1 MKSLF
6 VLKISLLTKVNHI
19 LLRIKEVVV
28 KPIKNR
34 VSAVIIRMRLILS
47 GSREYL
53 NNLITIKEQS
63 KIRKI
68 KLGIGILGLV
78 LLSVFLI
85 IKISPLFL
93 NKELIIKRYIGRADY
108 LYGGGKYQKAKGVYE
123 KIVKKFPLEK
133 EAEQSYYRIGQC
145 QQKLGLFPQAIL
157 SYEKFLQ
164 QYPYSEYLVEGKY
177 NLARSYQEMGD
188 LEKAAQILTK
198 TINEFP
204 QSKIVAG
211 LHLALANCLLQQS
224 KTEESTSIYQRII
237 RRYSREP
244 QSAQAY
250 LKLGDI
256 HLERNR
262 YSEAILCYT
271 SLLQQYPYSGGQ
283 DKVLFSLA
291 QCYLLQ
297 REMEEA
303 LSMLSL
309 LINKFP
315 QSKFKEEAL
324 FITGDIF
331 YEKGEYDKSLN
342 VFRTITEE
350 NQVTS
355 SLLNKVQKKITEVHL
370 TQKEY
375 SKAIDV
381 YEQMLDHPYFQ
392 DEDKIYLELANLYN
406 QVGNY
411 HQSEIAFKE
420 FVRYFPLSEALPSAY
435 FELGNC
441 LYEQNL
447 YFQGIE
453 SFQEIT
459 KQNASEQLKGKA
471 FRQIGEGYVTL
482 TLWKEAVDAFQ
493 QSLFYLGKEEIP
505 SVKYEIGRCY
515 GKLENFASAGNI
527 FSSLLKD
534 SSKNS
539 LSYQNYLEMGS
550 ILRKGKKEEKKMA
563 LEMFRKAIDE
573 SLSQEQALLALYEIG
588 RVEEG
593 DMNLITSALETY
605 QRIISLSSKID
616 SPQVLTVREK
626 TYFHL
631 ADIYYSLKEYQ
642 KARSLYTRVVEEF
655 PLSEDISWALYQ
667 TGNIFRH
674 LGEDEE
680 AKRFYTDLTKKF
692 GNSFWSEMA
701 KINLEISFPI
711 LVTQ

>member
-1 MKSLF
+1 MKNLF
-6 VLKISLLTKVNHI
+6 VLKINLLTKISNI
-19 LLRIKEVVV
+19 LSRVKEVVV

-34 VSAVIIRMRLILS
+34 VSTVINRTRLILS
-47 GSREYL
+47 NCKEYL
-53 NNLITIKEQS
+53 NNLIIIKEQS

-85 IKISPLFL
+85 IKISPLFS
-93 NKELIIKRYIGRADY
+93 NKELIIKRYIQRADY
-108 LYGGGKYQKAKGVYE
+108 LYGEDKYQKAKRVYE
-123 KIVKKFPLEK
+123 KIVRKFPLEK
-133 EAEQSYYRIGQC
+133 EAGWSYYRIGQC
-145 QQKLGLFPQAIL
+145 HQKLGFFPQAIL
-157 SYEKFLQ
+157 SYQKFLQ
-164 QYPYSEYLVEGKY
+164 QYPYSEYLIEGKY
-177 NLARSYQEMGD
+177 NLACSYEKMGD
-188 LEKAAQILTK
+188 LERATQILRK
-198 TINEFP
+198 TISEFP
-204 QSKIVAG
+204 QSKVVAG
-211 LHLALANCLLQQS
+211 LYLVLANCLLQQS
-224 KTEESTSIYQRII
+224 KTEESIAIYQRII
-237 RRYSREP
+237 RRYSQEP

-256 HLERNR
+256 YLERNR

-271 SLLQQYPYSGGQ
+271 SLLQQYPYSEGQ

-297 REMEEA
+297 REMEKA

-309 LINKFP
+309 LVNRFP
-315 QSKFKEEAL
+315 QGKLKEEAL

-355 SLLNKVQKKITEVHL
+355 SLLNKVQKKIAEVYL
-370 TQKEY
+370 IQKEY

-381 YEQMLDHPYFQ
+381 YEQMLNHPYFQ
-392 DEDKIYLELANLYN
+392 DEDKIYFELANLYKR
-406 QVGNY
+406 VGNY
-411 HQSEIAFKE
+411 HQSEIVFGK
-420 FVRYFPLSEALPSAY
+420 FVKYFPLSEALPLAY

-441 LYEQNL
+441 LYKQNL

-453 SFQEIT
+453 SFQKIT
-459 KQNASEQLKGKA
+459 KQNASGELKGKT
-471 FRQIGEGYVTL
+471 FCQIGEGYATL
-482 TLWKEAVDAFQ
+482 TLWKEAIDAFQ
-493 QSLFYLGKEEIP
+493 QGLSYLGKEEI
-505 SVKYEIGRCY
+505 SFVEYEIGRCY
-515 GKLENFASAGNI
+515 GKLGDFASAGNI
-527 FSSLLKD
+527 FSVLLKD
-534 SSKNS
+534 SSKNR
-539 LSYQNYLEMGS
+539 LSYQNYLEMGR
-550 ILRKGKKEEKKMA
+550 ILGKGKKEEKKMA

-573 SLSQEQALLALYEIG
+573 SLSREQALLALCEIG
-588 RVEEG
+588 RIEE
-593 DMNLITSALETY
+593 DLNLITSAVETY

-642 KARSLYTRVVEEF
+642 EARSLYTRVVEEF

-667 TGNIFRH
+667 TGNIFTH

-680 AKRFYTDLTKKF
+680 ARRFYTDLTKKF

>member
-6 VLKISLLTKVNHI
+6 VLKISLLTKINHI

-28 KPIKNR
+28 EPIKNR
-34 VSAVIIRMRLILS
+34 VSIVIIRTRLILS
-47 GSREYL
+47 NSRKYL
-53 NNLITIKEQS
+53 NNLIIIKEQS

-93 NKELIIKRYIGRADY
+93 NKELIIKRYIQRAGY
-108 LYGGGKYQKAKGVYE
+108 FYGEDKYQKAKRVYE
-123 KIVKKFPLEK
+123 KIVRKFPLEK
-133 EAEQSYYRIGQC
+133 EAEWSYYRIGQC
-145 QQKLGLFPQAIL
+145 HQELGLFPQAIL
-157 SYEKFLQ
+157 SYGKFLQ

-177 NLARSYQEMGD
+177 NLACSYEKMGD
-188 LEKAAQILTK
+188 LEKATQILRK

-204 QSKIVAG
+204 QSKIVAE
-211 LHLALANCLLQQS
+211 LYLTLANCLLQQS
-224 KTEESTSIYQRII
+224 KIEESISIYQKII
-237 RRYSREP
+237 RRYSRKP
-244 QSAQAY
+244 QSVQAY

-256 HLERNR
+256 YLERKR

-271 SLLQQYPYSGGQ
+271 FLLKQYPYSGGQ

-297 REMEEA
+297 KEMEKA

-342 VFRTITEE
+342 VFRAITEE

-355 SLLNKVQKKITEVHL
+355 SLLNKVQKKIAEVYL
-370 TQKEY
+370 IQKEY
-375 SKAIDV
+375 SKAIDI

-392 DEDKIYLELANLYN
+392 DEDKIYFELANLYK

-411 HQSEIAFKE
+411 HQSEIVFRK
-420 FVRYFPLSEALPSAY
+420 FVKYFPLSEDIPLAY

-441 LYEQNL
+441 LYKQSL

-453 SFQEIT
+453 SFQEII
-459 KQNASEQLKGKA
+459 KQNASGELKGKA
-471 FRQIGEGYVTL
+471 FGQIGEGYATL
-482 TLWKEAVDAFQ
+482 TLWKEAIDAFQ
-493 QSLFYLGKEEIP
+493 QSLSYLGEEEIFF
-505 SVKYEIGRCY
+505 VEYEIGRCY
-515 GKLENFASAGNI
+515 GKLGDFSYAGKI
-527 FSSLLKD
+527 FSALLKN
-534 SSKNS
+534 SSKNG
-539 LSYQNYLEMGS
+539 LFYQNYLEMGS
-550 ILRKGKKEEKKMA
+550 ILGKGEKEEKKMA

-588 RVEEG
+588 RIE
-593 DMNLITSALETY
+593 DDLNLITSVMETY
-605 QRIISLSSKID
+605 GEIINLSSKVD

-626 TYFHL
+626 TFFRL
-631 ADIYYSLKEYQ
+631 ADVCYSLKEYQ
-642 KARSLYTRVVEEF
+642 KAHSLYTRVVEEF
-655 PLSEDISWALYQ
+655 PQSEDISWTIYQ
-667 TGNIFRH
+667 TANCFRH

-680 AKRFYTDLTKKF
+680 ARRFYTDLTRRF

>member
-6 VLKISLLTKVNHI
+6 ILKISLLTKINHI
-19 LLRIKEVVV
+19 LLRIKEVLL

-34 VSAVIIRMRLILS
+34 VSTVIIRTRLILS
-47 GSREYL
+47 SCKEYL

-68 KLGIGILGLV
+68 KIAIGISGLV

-85 IKISPLFL
+85 IQISPLFL
-93 NKELIIKRYIGRADY
+93 DKELIIKRYIGRADY
-108 LYGGGKYQKAKGVYE
+108 LYGGGKYQKAKGVYQ

-133 EAEQSYYRIGQC
+133 EAERSYYRICQC

-157 SYEKFLQ
+157 FYEKFLQ
-164 QYPYSEYLVEGKY
+164 QYPYSEYLIEGKY
-177 NLARSYQEMGD
+177 NLAYSYQEMGD
-188 LEKAAQILTK
+188 LEKATQILGK
-198 TINEFP
+198 TIDEFP
-204 QSKIVAG
+204 QSEIAAE
-211 LHLALANCLLQQS
+211 LYLALANCLFQQS
-224 KTEESTSIYQRII
+224 KDEESISIYQKII
-237 RRYSREP
+237 RRYSRQP
-244 QSAQAY
+244 QPAQAY

-256 HLERNR
+256 YLKRKR
-262 YSEAILCYT
+262 YSEAILYYT
-271 SLLQQYPYSGGQ
+271 SFLKQYPYSGGQ

-297 REMEEA
+297 KEMEEA

-331 YEKGEYDKSLN
+331 YEKGEYDRSLN

-420 FVRYFPLSEALPSAY
+420 FVQYFPLSEDIPSAY

-441 LYEQNL
+441 FYKQNL

-453 SFQEIT
+453 SFQEIS

-471 FRQIGEGYVTL
+471 FGQIGEGYITL
-482 TLWKEAVDAFQ
+482 TLWKEAIDAFQ
-493 QSLFYLGKEEIP
+493 QSLSYLGEEEI
-505 SVKYEIGRCY
+505 SFVEYEIGRCY
-515 GKLENFASAGNI
+515 GKLGDFSAAGKI

-534 SSKNS
+534 SSKNG

-550 ILRKGKKEEKKMA
+550 ILGKGKKEEKKMA

-588 RVEEG
+588 RVEE
-593 DMNLITSALETY
+593 DLNLITSAVETY

-631 ADIYYSLKEYQ
+631 ADVYYSLKEYQ
-642 KARSLYTRVVEEF
+642 EARSLYTRVVEEF

-680 AKRFYTDLTKKF
+680 ARRFYTDLTKKF